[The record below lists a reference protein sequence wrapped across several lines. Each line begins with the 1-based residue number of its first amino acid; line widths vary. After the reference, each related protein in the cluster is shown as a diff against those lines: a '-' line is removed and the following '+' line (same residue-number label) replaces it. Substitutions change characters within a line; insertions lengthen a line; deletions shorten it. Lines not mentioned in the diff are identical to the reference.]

1 MKYVY
6 DGTFAGFLSAVY
18 RIYHDGTGQLGSISA
33 SRGSGDLFW
42 EETEVATD
50 INHAETVADA
60 FLKSCGTAAF
70 RWLYRAFLCDDDS
83 EEYLFDYVRRGFKWG
98 KSIYTHQGEVWM
110 WEILRRSQI
119 AGNEAEKFKGIVRFS
134 ELAEGMLYAPIH
146 PTHHVLPLIVRHF
159 QKRLSCEEWAVHDVG
174 RHVAAYYDGKQ
185 VTIVRVE
192 SLKTDIAYSQDEE
205 GFRQLWRDYY
215 RHMAIRERN
224 NPTAQRSFL
233 PKKYWAYLTEMGGK
247 T

>member
-1 MKYVY
+1 MKYMY
-6 DGTFAGFLSAVY
+6 DGTFAGFLSVIY
-18 RIYHDGTGQLGSISA
+18 RIYHDGTGQMESISA
-33 SRGSGDLFW
+33 LRESENLFG
-42 EETEVATD
+42 EETKVLTD

-60 FLKSCGTAAF
+60 FLESCGAAAF

-83 EEYLFDYVRRGFKWG
+83 EEYLFDYVRRGFRWG
-98 KSIYTHQGEVWM
+98 KSIYAHQGEVWM
-110 WEILRRSQI
+110 WEILRRSQM

-159 QKRLSCEEWAVHDVG
+159 QKRLSYEEWAIHDVG
-174 RHVAAYYDGKQ
+174 RHVAAYYDGKR

>member
-18 RIYHDGTGQLGSISA
+18 RIYHDGTGQMGSISA
-33 SRGSGDLFW
+33 SRGSGDLFG

-110 WEILRRSQI
+110 WEILRRSQM

-146 PTHHVLPLIVRHF
+146 PTHHVLLLIVRHF
-159 QKRLSCEEWAVHDVG
+159 QKRLSCEEWAIHDVG

-233 PKKYWAYLTEMGGK
+233 PKKYWAYLTEMSGK

>member
-18 RIYHDGTGQLGSISA
+18 RIYHDGTGQMGSISA
-33 SRGSGDLFW
+33 SRGSGDLFG

-110 WEILRRSQI
+110 WEILRRSQM

-159 QKRLSCEEWAVHDVG
+159 QKRLSCEEWAIHDVG
-174 RHVAAYYDGKQ
+174 RHVAAYYDG
-185 VTIVRVE
+185 
-192 SLKTDIAYSQDEE
+192 
-205 GFRQLWRDYY
+205 
-215 RHMAIRERN
+215 
-224 NPTAQRSFL
+224 
-233 PKKYWAYLTEMGGK
+233 
-247 T
+247 

>member
-1 MKYVY
+1 MHFLRVAGRPPSDGCTALFYVM
-6 DGTFAGFLSAVY
+6 TTVRNIFLTMYAADSN
-18 RIYHDGTGQLGSISA
+18 GGN
-33 SRGSGDLFW
+33 LF
-42 EETEVATD
+42 
-50 INHAETVADA
+50 IPI
-60 FLKSCGTAAF
+60 
-70 RWLYRAFLCDDDS
+70 R
-83 EEYLFDYVRRGFKWG
+83 G
-98 KSIYTHQGEVWM
+98 KSGCGKFSGVPKWRGT
-110 WEILRRSQI
+110 
-119 AGNEAEKFKGIVRFS
+119 EAEKFKGIVRFS

-159 QKRLSCEEWAVHDVG
+159 QKRLSCEEWAIHDVG

-205 GFRQLWRDYY
+205 GFQQLWRDYY

-233 PKKYWAYLTEMGGK
+233 PKKYWAYLTEMSGK

>member
-18 RIYHDGTGQLGSISA
+18 RIYHDGTGQMGSISA
-33 SRGSGDLFW
+33 SRGSGDLFG

-110 WEILRRSQI
+110 WEILRRSQM
-119 AGNEAEKFKGIVRFS
+119 AGNEAEKFKGI
-134 ELAEGMLYAPIH
+134 GYDC
-146 PTHHVLPLIVRHF
+146 
-159 QKRLSCEEWAVHDVG
+159 SC
-174 RHVAAYYDGKQ
+174 GKF
-185 VTIVRVE
+185 E
-192 SLKTDIAYSQDEE
+192 NGYSL
-205 GFRQLWRDYY
+205 
-215 RHMAIRERN
+215 
-224 NPTAQRSFL
+224 
-233 PKKYWAYLTEMGGK
+233 
-247 T
+247 

>member
-1 MKYVY
+1 MGEIYLYPSGGSLDVGSSQAFPNGGERSGKIQGNRKVQ
-6 DGTFAGFLSAVY
+6 
-18 RIYHDGTGQLGSISA
+18 RIGGGNALCAHSSDA
-33 SRGSGDLFW
+33 S
-42 EETEVATD
+42 
-50 INHAETVADA
+50 
-60 FLKSCGTAAF
+60 CAAPH
-70 RWLYRAFLCDDDS
+70 CPS
-83 EEYLFDYVRRGFKWG
+83 
-98 KSIYTHQGEVWM
+98 
-110 WEILRRSQI
+110 
-119 AGNEAEKFKGIVRFS
+119 FS
-134 ELAEGMLYAPIH
+134 
-146 PTHHVLPLIVRHF
+146 
-159 QKRLSCEEWAVHDVG
+159 KRLSCEEWAVHDVG

>member
-18 RIYHDGTGQLGSISA
+18 RIYHDGTGQMGSISA
-33 SRGSGDLFW
+33 SRGSGDLFG
-42 EETEVATD
+42 EETE
-50 INHAETVADA
+50 
-60 FLKSCGTAAF
+60 
-70 RWLYRAFLCDDDS
+70 
-83 EEYLFDYVRRGFKWG
+83 
-98 KSIYTHQGEVWM
+98 GEVWM
-110 WEILRRSQI
+110 WEILRRSQM

-159 QKRLSCEEWAVHDVG
+159 QKRLSCEEWAIHDVG
-174 RHVAAYYDGKQ
+174 RHVAAYYDGKR

>member
-1 MKYVY
+1 MHFLRVAGRPPFDGCTALFYVM
-6 DGTFAGFLSAVY
+6 TTVRNIFLTMYA
-18 RIYHDGTGQLGSISA
+18 
-33 SRGSGDLFW
+33 
-42 EETEVATD
+42 
-50 INHAETVADA
+50 AD
-60 FLKSCGTAAF
+60 SNG
-70 RWLYRAFLCDDDS
+70 
-83 EEYLFDYVRRGFKWG
+83 G
-98 KSIYTHQGEVWM
+98 KSIYTNQGEVWM
-110 WEILRRSQI
+110 WEILRRSQM

-159 QKRLSCEEWAVHDVG
+159 QKRLSCEEWAIHDVG
-174 RHVAAYYDGKQ
+174 RHVAAYYDGKR

-247 T
+247 M

>member
-1 MKYVY
+1 MHFLRVAGRPPSDGCTALFYVM
-6 DGTFAGFLSAVY
+6 TTVRNIFLTMYAADSN
-18 RIYHDGTGQLGSISA
+18 GGN
-33 SRGSGDLFW
+33 LF
-42 EETEVATD
+42 
-50 INHAETVADA
+50 IPI
-60 FLKSCGTAAF
+60 
-70 RWLYRAFLCDDDS
+70 R
-83 EEYLFDYVRRGFKWG
+83 
-98 KSIYTHQGEVWM
+98 GEVWM
-110 WEILRRSQI
+110 WEILRRSQM

-159 QKRLSCEEWAVHDVG
+159 QKRLSCEEWAIHDVG

-205 GFRQLWRDYY
+205 GFQQLWRDYY

-233 PKKYWAYLTEMGGK
+233 PKKYWAYLTEMSGK

>member
-1 MKYVY
+1 M
-6 DGTFAGFLSAVY
+6 
-18 RIYHDGTGQLGSISA
+18 
-33 SRGSGDLFW
+33 
-42 EETEVATD
+42 
-50 INHAETVADA
+50 
-60 FLKSCGTAAF
+60 
-70 RWLYRAFLCDDDS
+70 
-83 EEYLFDYVRRGFKWG
+83 
-98 KSIYTHQGEVWM
+98 YTHQGEVWM
-110 WEILRRSQI
+110 WEILRRSQM

-159 QKRLSCEEWAVHDVG
+159 QKRFSCEEWAVHDVG

-205 GFRQLWRDYY
+205 GFQQLWRDYY

>member
-33 SRGSGDLFW
+33 SRGSGDLFG

-83 EEYLFDYVRRGFKWG
+83 EEYLFDYVRRGFKVG
-98 KSIYTHQGEVWM
+98 EILFIPIEGEVWM
-110 WEILRRSQI
+110 WEILRRYPNSGERSGKIQ
-119 AGNEAEKFKGIVRFS
+119 GNRKVQRIGGGNALCAHSSDASCAAPHCPSFS
-134 ELAEGMLYAPIH
+134 
-146 PTHHVLPLIVRHF
+146 
-159 QKRLSCEEWAVHDVG
+159 
-174 RHVAAYYDGKQ
+174 
-185 VTIVRVE
+185 
-192 SLKTDIAYSQDEE
+192 KTA
-205 GFRQLWRDYY
+205 
-215 RHMAIRERN
+215 
-224 NPTAQRSFL
+224 FL
-233 PKKYWAYLTEMGGK
+233 
-247 T
+247 

>member
-1 MKYVY
+1 M
-6 DGTFAGFLSAVY
+6 
-18 RIYHDGTGQLGSISA
+18 R
-33 SRGSGDLFW
+33 
-42 EETEVATD
+42 
-50 INHAETVADA
+50 
-60 FLKSCGTAAF
+60 
-70 RWLYRAFLCDDDS
+70 
-83 EEYLFDYVRRGFKWG
+83 
-98 KSIYTHQGEVWM
+98 
-110 WEILRRSQI
+110 
-119 AGNEAEKFKGIVRFS
+119 
-134 ELAEGMLYAPIH
+134 PIH

-159 QKRLSCEEWAVHDVG
+159 QKRLSCEEWAIHDVG

-205 GFRQLWRDYY
+205 GFQQLWRDYY

-233 PKKYWAYLTEMGGK
+233 PKKYWAYLTEMSGK